1 MIYLDT
7 QAPPPESG
15 AILGS
20 GLADAFLT
28 PAIRQSLKDPETL
41 RLLEVQIAGI
51 LKSESVR
58 LAVRPLLVKAAL
70 WAFVGVLAGSVLAN
84 LITDRMKK
92 R

>member
-7 QAPPPESG
+7 QAPAPESG
-15 AILGS
+15 ASLGS
-20 GLADAFLT
+20 GLGDVFLT

-51 LKSESVR
+51 LKSETVQ
-58 LAVRPLLVKAAL
+58 LAVRPLVVKAAT

-92 R
+92 